1 MRAAR
6 IAWPLIDQG
15 VASLGNFLFTIA
27 LARTLPPQ
35 EYGAFALL
43 FGILMILYTVMASVL
58 FYPMS
63 VLADPADRGRIGEL
77 MSVSFIL
84 LVGLCVPAGLVLAV
98 TAFLIGRPD
107 LIAALLVYFFVWQV
121 QEAFRRY
128 LFVELR
134 FGAAVPGEIVS
145 YMGQI
150 LIALWLALRGDLTLE
165 TALYAMTVTSA
176 AAAVLQGIQVG
187 FSLRRHAM
195 TRIRAVALEFW
206 RLGGWALANNLC
218 AALRVQFLFWF
229 LAALSGAALPA
240 LLQAGFNIVNLLNP
254 LMIGLGNVI
263 LQVSSR
269 AHAGG
274 KAEAWRAT
282 HPLALSG
289 MPIVIVF
296 LAAIVAFPHEVLG
309 LIYGAHSPYVD
320 IATPVRLLAIAALAA
335 FVTDIVCA
343 YFHGVSQAKQ
353 ALIVNAAGAVATIP
367 IAIPLIIGFG
377 LNGACIALCLA
388 NAVRLVVLHLL
399 FTRMIA
405 TDTADASSGRVRD
418 QAVPAR
424 SADDPGEAM
433 PAPEPIPVGD
443 DRDTGDFSRATAL
456 GR

>member
-1 MRAAR
+1 M
-6 IAWPLIDQG
+6 
-15 VASLGNFLFTIA
+15 
-27 LARTLPPQ
+27 
-35 EYGAFALL
+35 
-43 FGILMILYTVMASVL
+43 
-58 FYPMS
+58 
-63 VLADPADRGRIGEL
+63 
-77 MSVSFIL
+77 
-84 LVGLCVPAGLVLAV
+84 
-98 TAFLIGRPD
+98 
-107 LIAALLVYFFVWQV
+107 

-195 TRIRAVALEFW
+195 IRIRTVALEFW

-282 HPLALSG
+282 HTPRSIGDAHRDR
-289 MPIVIVF
+289 VF
-296 LAAIVAFPHEVLG
+296 WRPSWHFP
-309 LIYGAHSPYVD
+309 
-320 IATPVRLLAIAALAA
+320 
-335 FVTDIVCA
+335 
-343 YFHGVSQAKQ
+343 
-353 ALIVNAAGAVATIP
+353 
-367 IAIPLIIGFG
+367 
-377 LNGACIALCLA
+377 
-388 NAVRLVVLHLL
+388 
-399 FTRMIA
+399 TRCW
-405 TDTADASSGRVRD
+405 ASSTAPTRPMRTSR
-418 QAVPAR
+418 PR
-424 SADDPGEAM
+424 SGSSP
-433 PAPEPIPVGD
+433 
-443 DRDTGDFSRATAL
+443 SRPSP
-456 GR
+456 RS